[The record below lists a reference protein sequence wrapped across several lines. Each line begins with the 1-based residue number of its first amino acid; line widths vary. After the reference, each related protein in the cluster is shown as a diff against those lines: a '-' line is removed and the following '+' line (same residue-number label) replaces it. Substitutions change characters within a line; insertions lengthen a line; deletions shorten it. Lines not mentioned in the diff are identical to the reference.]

1 MRELLCKI
9 FSFLKY
15 ILLIVSFGLVF
26 YGIINTYGRLEKP
39 LTEAISIFV
48 PFGVVLLLF
57 LINLFTRSKYT
68 STSLLFNF
76 VSVFAFVVI
85 IIICLRSMFDTNMI
99 LFHRYGID
107 YNPSFF
113 ADNLEV
119 ICAMLYM
126 IGASNVILLICD
138 ILDKDKKNKKHK
150 NTTKTDIKKNKE
162 DLNDDEKDN

>member
-113 ADNLEV
+113 ADNLSV

-150 NTTKTDIKKNKE
+150 NTTKKDIKKNKK

>member
-1 MRELLCKI
+1 MMRVLCKI

-76 VSVFAFVVI
+76 VSAFVFVVI

-113 ADNLEV
+113 ADNLSV
-119 ICAMLYM
+119 FVLCFI
-126 IGASNVILLICD
+126 
-138 ILDKDKKNKKHK
+138 
-150 NTTKTDIKKNKE
+150 
-162 DLNDDEKDN
+162 

>member
-113 ADNLEV
+113 ADNLSV

-126 IGASNVILLICD
+126 IGASNVILL
-138 ILDKDKKNKKHK
+138 
-150 NTTKTDIKKNKE
+150 
-162 DLNDDEKDN
+162 EKSGRI

>member
-113 ADNLEV
+113 ADNLSV

-138 ILDKDKKNKKHK
+138 ILDKDKKLKNIKTQQRRILKK
-150 NTTKTDIKKNKE
+150 IKKI
-162 DLNDDEKDN
+162 

>member
-113 ADNLEV
+113 ADNLSV

-138 ILDKDKKNKKHK
+138 ILDKDKKIKNIKTQQRRILKK
-150 NTTKTDIKKNKE
+150 IKKI
-162 DLNDDEKDN
+162 

>member
-57 LINLFTRSKYT
+57 LI
-68 STSLLFNF
+68 
-76 VSVFAFVVI
+76 I
-85 IIICLRSMFDTNMI
+85 
-99 LFHRYGID
+99 
-107 YNPSFF
+107 
-113 ADNLEV
+113 
-119 ICAMLYM
+119 
-126 IGASNVILLICD
+126 
-138 ILDKDKKNKKHK
+138 
-150 NTTKTDIKKNKE
+150 
-162 DLNDDEKDN
+162 

>member
-113 ADNLEV
+113 ADNLSV

-150 NTTKTDIKKNKE
+150 NTTKTDIKKIK
-162 DLNDDEKDN
+162 KI

>member
-113 ADNLEV
+113 ADNLSV

-126 IGASNVILLICD
+126 IGASNFILLICD

-150 NTTKTDIKKNKE
+150 NTTKTDIKKNKK